1 MDPQIAAVMF
11 ACGILGLFVLD
22 RDSKAQTSKA
32 LWIPVMWLSI
42 SSSRMVSQWL
52 GGSIVESAD
61 QLVEGNP
68 LDARVYAALLAAGLI
83 VLLTRRS
90 RVKAFLQANWPILI
104 FLAYCALSVWWSDY
118 PLVAFKRWTKAL
130 GDLAMILIVLTDDE
144 PVAALKRILARSG
157 FVLMP
162 LSILFIKYYPALARA
177 YSPWNGTA
185 YNTGVATGKNGLGVI
200 CLVFGLAS
208 VWRLLEAV
216 RNEEGTRR
224 VRSIIV
230 HGTVIAQALWL
241 FHMADSAT
249 SLACFLIGSILIAVT
264 SLRTFMQRPA
274 VVHLLVAGM
283 LLVVVYGTLLN
294 PSAGLTDMVGRDST
308 LTGRTALWD
317 ELVPLAVNPWTG
329 AGYGS
334 FWLGER
340 LEAIW
345 RINWWH
351 PLQAHNGYIE
361 IFLDLGW
368 VGLALLGLVMA
379 CGYRNVFRLLG
390 GDSETVNLRLAYL
403 VVAAAFNLT
412 EFAFKE
418 IHPIWIVFLL
428 AVIAVPEVSVPPG
441 LDGARE
447 VHEPQERPEPDVV
460 EVLPV

>member
-1 MDPQIAAVMF
+1 MDPRIAAVIF
-11 ACGILGLFVLD
+11 AFGILGLFLLD
-22 RDSKAQTSKA
+22 RDPEVQTSKA
-32 LWIPVMWLSI
+32 LWIPVVWLSI

-68 LDARVYAALLAAGLI
+68 LDARFYAALLAAGLI
-83 VLLTRRS
+83 VLVARRQL
-90 RVKAFLQANWPILI
+90 VKTFLKANWPILI
-104 FLAYCALSVWWSDY
+104 FLAYCALSIWWSDY

-130 GDLAMILIVLTDDE
+130 GDLAMILIVLSDDE
-144 PVAALKRILARSG
+144 PVAALKRVLARSG
-157 FVLMP
+157 FVLIP
-162 LSILFIKYYPALARA
+162 LSILFIKYYPAMARA

-185 YNTGVATGKNGLGVI
+185 YNTGVATGKNGLGII

-216 RNEEGTRR
+216 RSEEGTRR

-249 SLACFLIGSILIAVT
+249 SLVCFLIGSILIGIT
-264 SLRTFMQRPA
+264 SLRTFVQRPA
-274 VVHLLVAGM
+274 AVHLLVAAM
-283 LLVVVYGTLLN
+283 LLVAVYGTLLN
-294 PSAGLTDMVGRDST
+294 PSAGLTDMVGRDAT

-317 ELVPLAVNPWTG
+317 
-329 AGYGS
+329 
-334 FWLGER
+334 ER

-368 VGLALLGLVMA
+368 VGLALLGLMMA

-390 GDSETVNLRLAYL
+390 EESEVANLRLAYL

-418 IHPIWIVFLL
+418 IHPVWIVFLL

-441 LDGARE
+441 DGDPELD
-447 VHEPQERPEPDVV
+447 EPQERPESDVA
-460 EVLPV
+460 EALPV

>member
-1 MDPQIAAVMF
+1 MDPRIAAVMLAF
-11 ACGILGLFVLD
+11 GILGLFVLD

-68 LDARVYAALLAAGLI
+68 LDARVYAALVVAGLM
-83 VLLTRRS
+83 VLLARRR
-90 RVKAFLQANWPILI
+90 RVKTFLQANWPLLI
-104 FLAYCALSVWWSDY
+104 FLVYCAVSISWSEF

-144 PVAALKRILARSG
+144 PVAALKRVLARPG
-157 FVLMP
+157 FVLIP
-162 LSILFIKYYPALARA
+162 LSILFIKYYPALGQA

-230 HGTVIAQALWL
+230 HGTVMAQALWL
-241 FHMADSAT
+241 FRMADSAT
-249 SLACFLIGSILIAVT
+249 SFVCFLIGSFLMTVT
-264 SLRTFMQRPA
+264 SLRAFAQKPA
-274 VVHLLVAGM
+274 VVHLLVASM

-317 ELVPLAVNPWTG
+317 ELLPMAANPWAGTG
-329 AGYGS
+329 YES

-351 PLQAHNGYIE
+351 PLQAHNGYLE
-361 IFLDLGW
+361 VFLDLGW

-379 CGYRNVFRLLG
+379 CGYRNVFRLLR
-390 GDSETVNLRLAYL
+390 GDSETVNLKLAYM
-403 VVAAAFNLT
+403 VVAAAYNLT

-418 IHPIWIVFLL
+418 IHPLWIVFLL
-428 AVIAVPEVSVPPG
+428 AVMAVPEASVPPG

-447 VHEPQERPEPDVV
+447 VHEPQERPEPDVA
-460 EVLPV
+460 EALPV

>member
-1 MDPQIAAVMF
+1 MDPRIAVVIF
-11 ACGILGLFVLD
+11 TFGILGLFLLD
-22 RDSKAQTSKA
+22 RDPEVQTSKA
-32 LWIPVMWLSI
+32 LWIPVVWLCI

-61 QLVEGNP
+61 QLLEGNP
-68 LDARVYAALLAAGLI
+68 LDARFYGALLAAGLI
-83 VLLTRRS
+83 VLLARRS
-90 RVKAFLQANWPILI
+90 RVKAFLQTNWPILI
-104 FLAYCALSVWWSDY
+104 FLAYCALSIWWSDY

-144 PVAALKRILARSG
+144 PVAALKRVLARSG
-157 FVLMP
+157 FVLIP
-162 LSILFIKYYPALARA
+162 LSILFIKYYPAMARA

-185 YNTGVATGKNGLGVI
+185 YNTGVATGKNGLGII

-208 VWRLLEAV
+208 VWRFLEAV
-216 RNEEGTRR
+216 RSEEGTRR
-224 VRSIIV
+224 VRSMIV

-249 SLACFLIGSILIAVT
+249 SLVCFLIGSILIGIT
-264 SLRTFMQRPA
+264 SLRTFLQRPA
-274 VVHLLVAGM
+274 AVHLLVAAM
-283 LLVVVYGTLLN
+283 LLVAVYGTLLN
-294 PSAGLTDMVGRDST
+294 PSAGLTDMVGRDAT
-308 LTGRTALWD
+308 LTGRTALWN
-317 ELVPLAVNPWTG
+317 ELLPLAVNPWTG
-329 AGYGS
+329 VGYGS

-368 VGLALLGLVMA
+368 VGLASLGLMMA

-390 GDSETVNLRLAYL
+390 EESEVANLRLAYL

-418 IHPIWIVFLL
+418 IHPVWIVFLL

-441 LDGARE
+441 FDGDPELD
-447 VHEPQERPEPDVV
+447 EPQELPESDVA
-460 EVLPV
+460 EALPV